1 MWKRKS
7 FPPQAHNFFHPSKPA
22 VLWDKLTFSTVST
35 DTTTNTTIKKVF
47 SCNLRLRRV
56 RRERKKE
63 MIFTCDKQKLNEAVS
78 TVARAAAPKSS
89 LPALEGI
96 LLEAEGNKITL
107 SAYDLEIA
115 VTVTIPATVE
125 AEGSIVMPAKL
136 FGDIVRKLPNTDIKV
151 VTDEKFHTK
160 ITGGNVKF
168 TILGMSSVEY
178 PDLPGCVEGDELV
191 LEGTVFRNLLKQTVF
206 ASAETD
212 ERPILQG
219 ILFDIDTQAQI
230 VRGVAVDG
238 VRLAVRNEKYV
249 SFKGETTK
257 FVIPRKTVMELLKNI
272 PDETD
277 MVVNISVSHKH
288 IIFRMEEMVLT
299 SRRLQGEF
307 LNYKNAIPTQHSFS
321 LVVDKRLFASS
332 IERAALLVSPTLR
345 IPIRCTFDY
354 NMIRLST
361 ATNMGMFHDEFEVAP
376 FQNTLEVGF
385 NHKLMLDALSACED
399 SEVKIELGGATT
411 PIVLRPVDGDDFIF
425 LVLPMRLSNE
435 E

>member
-1 MWKRKS
+1 
-7 FPPQAHNFFHPSKPA
+7 
-22 VLWDKLTFSTVST
+22 
-35 DTTTNTTIKKVF
+35 
-47 SCNLRLRRV
+47 
-56 RRERKKE
+56 

-78 TVARAAAPKSS
+78 VVGRAAAPKSS

-96 LLEAEGNKITL
+96 LIEAEGNKVTL

-115 VTVTIPATVE
+115 VTITIPAGVE

-136 FGDIVRKLPNTDIKV
+136 FGDIVRKLPNTNVKI

-168 TILGMSSVEY
+168 TILGMSAVEY
-178 PDLPGCVEGDELV
+178 PDLPGCIEGDELA
-191 LEGTVFRNLLKQTVF
+191 LEGNVFRNLLKQTVF

-219 ILFDIDTQAQI
+219 ILFDIEPENQI
-230 VRGVAVDG
+230 VKGVAVDG
-238 VRLAVRNEKYV
+238 VRLAVRKEKYL
-249 SFKGETTK
+249 SFKGETTR
-257 FVIPRKTVMELLKNI
+257 FVIPRKTVMELLKNL

-277 MVVNISVSHKH
+277 MIVNVSVSHKH

-307 LNYKNAIPTQHSFS
+307 LNYKNAIPAQHTFS
-321 LVVDKRLFASS
+321 LTVDKRLFASS

-354 NMIRLST
+354 NMIKMST
-361 ATNMGMFHDEFEVAP
+361 ATNMGMFNDEFEVEP
-376 FQNTLEVGF
+376 FHNTLEVGF

-399 SEVKIELGGATT
+399 SEVKIELGGSTT
-411 PIVLRPVDGDDFIF
+411 PIVLRPVEGDDFIF
-425 LVLPMRLSNE
+425 LVLPMRLSHE
-435 E
+435 D